1 MYKPKNYTLS
11 ELAHPQ
17 IIKAIGEKN
26 TWRRLDEESLK
37 DLQIIRDKWYD
48 KYGSGIYIN
57 RLDIG
62 LDSRGYRPPNDPDGS
77 FYSTHKQANTYDL
90 EPVNG
95 LIRELFNFI
104 KYMIENGELEKF
116 NTMENFEDTLGWVHV
131 GYMNIEEKLLIIHL

>member
-37 DLQIIRDKWYD
+37 DLQIIRDKWYN

-62 LDSRGYRPPNDPDGS
+62 LDSRGLRPPNDPDGS
-77 FYSTHKQANTYDL
+77 FYSTHKQGNTYDL

-104 KYMIENGELEKF
+104 KDMIENGELEKF

-131 GYMNIEEKLLIIHL
+131 GYMNVAEKLLIIYL